1 MRPGTE
7 PPYAPGAESVLP
19 TEPVLKP
26 CTCNIRVKP
35 TSRHLIIAGAK
46 SVLAEPS
53 MQPCT
58 ARAFHAALHT

>member
-26 CTCNIRVKP
+26 CTCKIKSSQLLGICLLLVQSLCWQSLPCSPAP
-35 TSRHLIIAGAK
+35 TKH
-46 SVLAEPS
+46 
-53 MQPCT
+53 M
-58 ARAFHAALHT
+58 